1 MAAIA
6 RLRTAA
12 PPLRALALRPRRG
25 FGSAAAVECYY
36 DEEEEYAPRGMLDSQ
51 GCTPERGV
59 QWVMIGEP
67 GAKRHLFA
75 QKLSKLLD
83 VPHISMATLLSQDLN
98 PRSSL
103 YQQIA
108 HALDHGKL
116 VPEEIIFGLL
126 TKRLE
131 DGYSRG
137 ETGFILDGFPRS
149 RIQAE
154 ILDHIARVDLV
165 VNFKCSKEDLVKK
178 NLGTPKFNSFQEYIL
193 MISSRTPTK
202 QLQDDNVQSHADE
215 CKLLEDYYR
224 KQKKLLNFEVAG
236 GHGET
241 WQGLLTALRLQ
252 HINALSSSQ
261 KLTA

>member
-6 RLRTAA
+6 RLRAA
-12 PPLRALALRPRRG
+12 TPMKAFGFRSKRA
-25 FGSAAAVECYY
+25 FGSAAAVQYY
-36 DEEEEYAPRGMLDSQ
+36 PYDDDEEECAPHGMLDSQ

-67 GAKRHLFA
+67 GSKRHLFS
-75 QKLSKLLD
+75 QRLSKLLQ
-83 VPHISMATLLSQDLN
+83 VPHISMASLLSQELN

-108 HALDHGKL
+108 YALDHGKL
-116 VPEEIIFGLL
+116 VPEDIVFGLL
-126 TKRLE
+126 SKRLD
-131 DGYSRG
+131 DGYMRG
-137 ETGFILDGFPRS
+137 ETGFILDGFPRT

-154 ILDHIARVDLV
+154 ILDHIAPVDLV

-178 NLGTPKFNSFQEYIL
+178 NLGTGTFNSCL
-193 MISSRTPTK
+193 VSSSSTPTK
-202 QLQDDNVQSHADE
+202 QLQDEHVQKHAEE

-236 GHGET
+236 ATGET
-241 WQGLLTALRLQ
+241 WQGLLAALHLQ
-252 HINALSSSQ
+252 HVNALNSSQ